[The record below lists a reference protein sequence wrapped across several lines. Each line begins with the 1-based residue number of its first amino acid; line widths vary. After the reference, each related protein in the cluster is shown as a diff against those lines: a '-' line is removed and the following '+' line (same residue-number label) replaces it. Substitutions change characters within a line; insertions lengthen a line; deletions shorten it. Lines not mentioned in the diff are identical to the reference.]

1 MADYHSAVYQLKVG
15 RLDLTFPGR
24 VLMSICEKTLAGLE
38 ELLDSQRS

>member
-1 MADYHSAVYQLKVG
+1 MGNYRSDMYQLKVG

-38 ELLDSQRS
+38 ELLDSQ